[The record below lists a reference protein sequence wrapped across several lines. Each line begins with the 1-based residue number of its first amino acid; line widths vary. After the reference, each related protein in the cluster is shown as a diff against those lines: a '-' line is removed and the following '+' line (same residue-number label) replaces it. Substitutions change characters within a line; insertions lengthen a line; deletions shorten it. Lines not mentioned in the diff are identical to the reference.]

1 MRLLLDTHA
10 FIWFVEDSPLL
21 SADAKSSIG
30 DPGSE
35 VFLSIASVWEMA
47 IKVSLNKLRFSQPFD
62 LFLPHQLRINDIA
75 TLNVTLEHAMAVSKL
90 PLHHR
95 DPFDRMI
102 IAQSLTEGI
111 VVVSVDAAFD
121 RYGVTRLW

>member
-21 SADAKSSIG
+21 SADAKSAIG

-47 IKVSLNKLRFSQPFD
+47 IKVSLNKLRFSQPLD
-62 LFLPHQLRINDIA
+62 LFLPNQLRINDIA
-75 TLNVTLEHAMAVSKL
+75 TLNITLEHAMAVSRL

-95 DPFDRMI
+95 DPFDRLI
-102 IAQSLTEGI
+102 IA
-111 VVVSVDAAFD
+111 
-121 RYGVTRLW
+121 